1 MGTKFSVAQILAGLE
16 AQIAH
21 FEAQGPFH
29 ARQEAFHRAERE
41 RCESELGKLRERY
54 EAFKKASAS
63 AGEVVKG
70 KAAASPAR
78 KTGAAKDAGSPVPT
92 TTLISWVVAG
102 RTAGSSFGATDV
114 VREISA
120 RFANRLRQ
128 PVNIRSVSVALGRM
142 AAEGLVKVVREGR
155 AHHEAL
161 YARRPS
167 KSARS

>member
-1 MGTKFSVAQILAGLE
+1 MGTKSSVAQILAGLE

-54 EAFKKASAS
+54 KAFKKASAA

-78 KTGAAKDAGSPVPT
+78 AAGAAEEDTSPMPA

-102 RTAGSSFGATDV
+102 KAEGDSFGATAV
-114 VREISA
+114 AGEVNT
-120 RFANRLRQ
+120 RFANRLRR
-128 PVNIRSVSVALGRM
+128 PLNVRSVSVALSRM

-167 KSARS
+167 KAKR